1 MTGTEGD
8 VSDVQLI
15 LLLSL
20 VGGAL
25 SLDATAAFQMMLSQP
40 LVAASI
46 AGLVVGDATTGLVV
60 GAALQLV
67 WMGVL
72 PVGAAAFPDGAVSG
86 VCGVGAS
93 VLLARSGVPA
103 GLAVACGIGIA
114 LVAGAVGQR
123 VTTWVRRANVRY
135 SNLAEARAEDGDPG
149 GVRTAVILGLG
160 TRFVASAILAAAALA
175 VSLLLKPLAALHV
188 PGVFPT
194 TLWAAPIGAAALM
207 IKGKGVEKYFIAAGL
222 VAGLA
227 MSFLA

>member
-72 PVGAAAFPDGAVSG
+72 PVGAAPFPDGAVSG

-114 LVAGAVGQR
+114 LVAGAFG
-123 VTTWVRRANVRY
+123 
-135 SNLAEARAEDGDPG
+135 
-149 GVRTAVILGLG
+149 
-160 TRFVASAILAAAALA
+160 
-175 VSLLLKPLAALHV
+175 
-188 PGVFPT
+188 
-194 TLWAAPIGAAALM
+194 
-207 IKGKGVEKYFIAAGL
+207 
-222 VAGLA
+222 
-227 MSFLA
+227 